1 MGPLATK
8 FLIALAPSAVK
19 AAGPLLEKA
28 GDTLL
33 DVFSHSA
40 KTYVSAYGNLI
51 NAVADRIRGPQ
62 NVAATPPAPPAPPGT
77 A

>member
-8 FLIALAPSAVK
+8 FLIALAPSAIK

-28 GDTLL
+28 GDTLI

-40 KTYVSAYGNLI
+40 KTYASAYGNLI

-62 NVAATPPAPPAPPGT
+62 NPPTPPAPPGGA
-77 A
+77 